1 MSWHNV
7 CAMLEQM
14 QVAQIHPVGEKRELS
29 RCWRCRRIGEEKG
42 RAGCWW
48 AGVLGPDCGGS
59 GGLSQQEGRKTEEGG
74 QSPMKHVGLEGI
86 VCRPFNGDKYVGNGE
101 RGPQLRRKEGRR
113 TIWLNPPRQ
122 SLSLAISY
130 YWSMKVA
137 STRTQGRGQLE
148 SNFIKI
154 PRRGRWNNIWSRS
167 SMTLILTSSKFKIE
181 KRRVNVV
188 QQKCEIMVKSWWHS
202 CKTFSMLDSSHF
214 QHGVQLSEQS
224 LQFR

>member
-1 MSWHNV
+1 MRDAGADAS
-7 CAMLEQM
+7 CAN
-14 QVAQIHPVGEKRELS
+14 PSG
-29 RCWRCRRIGEEKG
+29 WREKG
-42 RAGCWW
+42 AQPLLEMQEDRRGKGESLVLAVGGLVCWVQ
-48 AGVLGPDCGGS
+48 AVGGS

-113 TIWLNPPRQ
+113 TIWLNPTRQ

-154 PRRGRWNNIWSRS
+154 PRRGRWNNI
-167 SMTLILTSSKFKIE
+167 
-181 KRRVNVV
+181 
-188 QQKCEIMVKSWWHS
+188 
-202 CKTFSMLDSSHF
+202 
-214 QHGVQLSEQS
+214 
-224 LQFR
+224 